1 MEVVVEL
8 RGGTNGH
15 DGSEADGAGQGRVV
29 EKRVVEGR
37 HSYIDTEYMKEVERV
52 CLGDV
57 RVQEQVRG
65 LGLPEGAEVVVE
77 PWAYATDGVEDMAG
91 RVTMVCVT
99 LSLNFL
105 RCCRGFSRGG
115 EG

>member
-1 MEVVVEL
+1 
-8 RGGTNGH
+8 
-15 DGSEADGAGQGRVV
+15 
-29 EKRVVEGR
+29 
-37 HSYIDTEYMKEVERV
+37 MKEVERV

-57 RVQEQVRG
+57 RVQEQVRR

-99 LSLNFL
+99 LPEFSALLLVWVFKGRGEMVVVRL
-105 RCCRGFSRGG
+105 RYGVLC
-115 EG
+115 